1 MRAALARIWEIEARV
16 SISRAGSGEL
26 ETAHARFKDALG
38 IYGFINSPYLATL
51 GSDSDAQPT
60 SRAL

>member
-16 SISRAGSGEL
+16 SIARAGSGEL

-38 IYGFINSPYLATL
+38 IYGFINNPYLATL
-51 GSDSDAQPT
+51 GSDSDA
-60 SRAL
+60 